1 MVIGEVALIRT
12 GIVVSRLKK
21 ETIQSQTSYYK
32 VLNLKAVA
40 DEGYIIKENIEET
53 ELPCIEKE
61 NCFTQMGDILVRL
74 SSPYTAVMIKEKE
87 LCDLVIPSHFA
98 VIRVDKT
105 KAIPEYVYWLLKR
118 DKNIG
123 RIILSSSG
131 STALG
136 TISSGA
142 LANLPMKEISLSKQ
156 KAIGELLLLMER
168 EQELLNKLSAQKE
181 QFMKFNEKFFR
192 QASFFFEKK
201 SIVIKKKL

>member
-53 ELPCIEKE
+53 ERPYIEKE

-168 EQELLNKLSAQKE
+168 EQELLNKLSAKKE
-181 QFMKFNEKFFR
+181 QFMKLSLEKIYNEETR
-192 QASFFFEKK
+192 
-201 SIVIKKKL
+201 